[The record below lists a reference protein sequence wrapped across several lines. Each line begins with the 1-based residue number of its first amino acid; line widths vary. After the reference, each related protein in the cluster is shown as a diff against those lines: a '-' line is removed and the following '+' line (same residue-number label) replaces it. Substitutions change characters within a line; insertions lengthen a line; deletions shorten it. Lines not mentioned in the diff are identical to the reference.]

1 MDTLLISLALVP
13 VLGILGQWIAW
24 RTRLP
29 SIIVLLFLGFLA
41 GPILSI
47 LDTDLVFGDILYPLV
62 SLLVS
67 VIVFEG
73 GLNLR
78 IRDLK
83 NIGASLFRLVFI
95 APLITITLMYLATHY
110 ILGVSSE
117 LSIMFSALMVI
128 TGPTV
133 IIPLLRHIK
142 VSPKISSLIRWE
154 GILIAPI
161 GTFLIVLVY
170 QSVFISTE
178 HLLKTTFLILIKTMA
193 ISTFI
198 GLLGAYIIILFFKRN
213 WVPDFLQELVT
224 LVMVF
229 TSFIMSNFVQQDSG
243 ILTVVL
249 MGIMLANQQQISLQH
264 VKVFKENLRILSI
277 STLFIV
283 LSSRLVF
290 DDLIS
295 LLDVKHFLYLL
306 SLIFIVRP
314 FATFVSLIRTQLGFK
329 ERLLMAWIAPR
340 GIVTASIASLFA
352 LRLVN
357 LGVPQAEILVPLTF
371 LVLIFTV
378 VVYGFS
384 LNPFI
389 RMIKLQDN
397 EKVGVLVVGA
407 NKVSV
412 AIARLLNKIENID
425 VTVVDSN
432 RKRVQYSRI
441 DGVKALHTSIFSPR
455 VLEDIQLG
463 AYQYLISL
471 TENDEINAL
480 SCIQYSEIIGSANVF
495 RFPPSAINASQTE
508 GLKMVELGH
517 NITPH
522 DFQFF
527 LTSFENNDSF
537 KSITIIQD
545 MSLDDFTSQY
555 GANLVP
561 VIGVSSSNQIKK
573 AKNTDEFMKD
583 DCWIVFDT
591 KKVSLQQDN
600 SDD

>member
-1 MDTLLISLALVP
+1 MDSILFSLALIP

-24 RTRLP
+24 RTRMP

-47 LDTDLVFGDILYPLV
+47 LDTDLVFGDMLYPLV

-78 IRDLK
+78 IKDLK
-83 NIGASLFRLVFI
+83 NIRGSLFRLVFV
-95 APLITITLMYLATHY
+95 APIITIFLMFLLTHFL
-110 ILGVSSE
+110 LGISYE
-117 LSIMFSALMVI
+117 LSLMFSALMVI

-170 QSVFISTE
+170 QSVFISSD
-178 HLLKTTFLILIKTMA
+178 HVLKITLLILIKTILVSSA
-193 ISTFI
+193 ISLF
-198 GLLGAYIIILFFKRN
+198 GAYTIIIFFKRQ
-213 WVPDFLQELVT
+213 WVPDFLQELIT

-229 TSFIMSNFVQQDSG
+229 LTFIGSNIVQPDSG

-249 MGIMLANQQQISLQH
+249 MGIILANQQQIPLQH

-283 LSSRLVF
+283 LSSRLIF
-290 DDLIS
+290 DDLLS
-295 LLDVKHFLYLL
+295 LLDLKHFIYLL

-314 FATFVSLIRTQLGFK
+314 VTTFISLFKTTLPFK

-357 LGVPQAEILVPLTF
+357 LGVPQAEVLVPLTF

-389 RMIKLQDN
+389 KLIKLEDN
-397 EKVGVLVVGA
+397 QKVGLIIVGA

-412 AIARLLNKIENID
+412 AIARLLQSIDNVD
-425 VTVVDSN
+425 VTLVDSN
-432 RKRVQYSRI
+432 RRRVQYSRV
-441 DGVKALHTSIFSPR
+441 DGLKALHTSIFSPR
-455 VLEDIQLG
+455 ILEDMQLG

-471 TENDEINAL
+471 TENDEVNTL
-480 SCIQYSEIIGSANVF
+480 SCIQYSEIIGTANVF
-495 RFPPSAINASQTE
+495 RFPPTSLNASQTE
-508 GLKMVELGH
+508 GLKMVELG
-517 NITPH
+517 NSITEH
-522 DFQFF
+522 DFNYFQSVFD
-527 LTSFENNDSF
+527 SNDSF
-537 KSITIIQD
+537 RLITIVD
-545 MSLDDFTSQY
+545 ELS
-555 GANLVP
+555 
-561 VIGVSSSNQIKK
+561 K
-573 AKNTDEFMKD
+573 DEFYD
-583 DCWIVFDT
+583 
-591 KKVSLQQDN
+591 
-600 SDD
+600 

>member
-1 MDTLLISLALVP
+1 MDNLLISLALVP

-29 SIIVLLFLGFLA
+29 SIIVLLLLGFLV
-41 GPILSI
+41 GPVFSV
-47 LDTDLVFGDILYPLV
+47 LDTDAVFGDILYPLV

-83 NIGASLFRLVFI
+83 NIGSSLFRLVLI
-95 APLITITLMYLATHY
+95 APIITITLMYLATHH
-110 ILGVSSE
+110 ILGVSTE

-170 QSVFISTE
+170 QSVFISSDHVLKLT
-178 HLLKTTFLILIKTMA
+178 LLLLIKIMAVSTFL
-193 ISTFI
+193 
-198 GLLGAYIIILFFKRN
+198 GLLFSGTIILFFKRN
-213 WVPDFLQELVT
+213 WVPDFLQELFT
-224 LVMVF
+224 LLIVF
-229 TSFIMSNFVQQDSG
+229 VAFIGSNIVQQDSG

-249 MGIMLANQQQISLQH
+249 MGIILANQQQISLQH

-283 LSSRLVF
+283 LSSRLIF
-290 DDLIS
+290 DDL
-295 LLDVKHFLYLL
+295 LELFDMKHLIYLL
-306 SLIFIVRP
+306 SLIFVVRP
-314 FATFVSLIRTQLGFK
+314 FATFSSLIGTQLKFK

-357 LGVPQAEILVPLTF
+357 LGVPQAEQLVPLTF

-389 RMIKLQDN
+389 KMIKLEDSD
-397 EKVGVLVVGA
+397 KIGILVVGA

-412 AIARLLNKIENID
+412 AIARMLNSVENIE
-425 VTVVDSN
+425 VTVVDLN

-441 DGVKALHTSIFSPR
+441 DGVKSIHTSVFSPR
-455 VLEDIQLG
+455 VVEDIHLG
-463 AYQYLISL
+463 AYRYLVAL
-471 TENDEINAL
+471 TENDEVNSLA
-480 SCIQYSEIIGSANVF
+480 CIRYSEVIGTPNVF
-495 RFPPSAINASQTE
+495 VFRQYPSML
-508 GLKMVELGH
+508 LKL
-517 NITPH
+517 
-522 DFQFF
+522 
-527 LTSFENNDSF
+527 
-537 KSITIIQD
+537 
-545 MSLDDFTSQY
+545 
-555 GANLVP
+555 
-561 VIGVSSSNQIKK
+561 
-573 AKNTDEFMKD
+573 
-583 DCWIVFDT
+583 
-591 KKVSLQQDN
+591 KV
-600 SDD
+600 

>member
-1 MDTLLISLALVP
+1 MDPLLVSLALIP

-83 NIGASLFRLVFI
+83 NIGASLFRLVLI
-95 APLITITLMYLATHY
+95 APLITISLMFFFTHF
-110 ILGVSSE
+110 ILGVSYE
-117 LSIMFSALMVI
+117 LSLMFSALMVI

-178 HLLKTTFLILIKTMA
+178 HVLKITVLILIKTMA
-193 ISTFI
+193 VSTFI
-198 GLLGAYIIILFFKRN
+198 GLLGAYIIILCFKRQ
-213 WVPDFLQELVT
+213 WVPDFLQELIT

-229 TSFIMSNFVQQDSG
+229 TTFIGSNFVQQDSG

-249 MGIMLANQQQISLQH
+249 MGIILANQQQISLQH

-283 LSSRLVF
+283 LSSRLIF

-295 LLDVKHFLYLL
+295 LLDLKHFLYLL

-314 FATFVSLIRTQLGFK
+314 VATFLSLVRTKLAFK

-357 LGVPQAEILVPLTF
+357 LGVPQAETLVPLTF

-389 RMIKLQDN
+389 RMIKLEDN
-397 EKVGVLVVGA
+397 EKVGILIVGA
-407 NKVSV
+407 NKISVS
-412 AIARLLNKIENID
+412 IARLMSTIDNLD

-432 RKRVQYSRI
+432 RKRVQYARV
-441 DGVKALHTSIFSPR
+441 DGVKALHTSVFSPR
-455 VLEDIQLG
+455 VLEDMQLG
-463 AYQYLISL
+463 AYQYLLSL
-471 TENDEINAL
+471 TENDEVNSLA
-480 SCIQYSEIIGSANVF
+480 CIQYSEIVGPTHVF
-495 RFPPSAINASQTE
+495 RFPPTSLNAPQAE

-517 NITPH
+517 NITNA
-522 DFQFF
+522 DFHYF
-527 LTSFENNDSF
+527 LSVFENNDSF
-537 KSITIIQD
+537 RLINIIDTIS
-545 MSLDDFTSQY
+545 MAEFNSQY
-555 GANLVP
+555 GENLMP
-561 VIGVSSSNQIKK
+561 VLGISATNEIKQAKQIE
-573 AKNTDEFMKD
+573 EFSQD
-583 DCWIVFDT
+583 DVWVVFDT
-591 KKVSLQQDN
+591 KKVPSEPADEE
-600 SDD
+600 

>member
-1 MDTLLISLALVP
+1 MDPILISLALIP

-24 RTRLP
+24 RSRLP

-41 GPILSI
+41 GPVLSI
-47 LDTDLVFGDILYPLV
+47 LDVDLVFGDMLYPLV

-73 GLNLR
+73 GLSLR

-83 NIGASLFRLVFI
+83 NIGGSLFRLVLI
-95 APLITITLMYLATHY
+95 APIITISLMFVFTRY
-110 ILGVSSE
+110 ILGVSVE

-170 QSVFISTE
+170 QSVFISYDNV
-178 HLLKTTFLILIKTMA
+178 LKITLLILIKTMA
-193 ISTFI
+193 VSTFI
-198 GLLGAYIIILFFKRN
+198 GLLAAFTIIIFFKRQ
-213 WVPDFLQELVT
+213 WVPDFLQELFT

-229 TSFIMSNFVQQDSG
+229 SAFVGSNYVQADSG

-249 MGIMLANQQQISLQH
+249 VGIILANQQQISLQH

-290 DDLIS
+290 SDLAS
-295 LLDVKHFLYLL
+295 LFDFKHFLYLL

-314 FATFVSLIRTQLGFK
+314 VATFVSLIKTSLPFK
-329 ERLLMAWIAPR
+329 ERVLMAWIAPR

-378 VVYGFS
+378 CVYGFS

-389 RMIKLQDN
+389 KMIKLEDN
-397 EKVGVLVVGA
+397 DKVGLLIVGA
-407 NKVSV
+407 NKISV
-412 AIARLLNKIENID
+412 AIARLIDTIENID

-432 RKRVQYSRI
+432 RKRVQYSRV
-441 DGVKALHTSIFSPR
+441 DGVKAMHTSVFSAR
-455 VLEDIQLG
+455 VLEDMQLG

-471 TENDEINAL
+471 TENDEVNTL
-480 SCIQYSEIIGSANVF
+480 SCIQYSEIIGPQNVF
-495 RFPPSAINASQTE
+495 RFPPTSLNATQTE
-508 GLKMVELGH
+508 GLKMVELG
-517 NITPH
+517 NN
-522 DFQFF
+522 
-527 LTSFENNDSF
+527 LTANDYHYFNSIFETNDSF
-537 KSITIIQD
+537 KLINIVDD
-545 MSLDDFTSQY
+545 MSLVQFHDQY
-555 GANLVP
+555 GSDLMP
-561 VIGVSSSNQIKK
+561 IMGISSSNKLIAGRNLEQL
-573 AKNTDEFMKD
+573 NKD
-583 DCWIVFDT
+583 DRWIVIET
-591 KKVSLQQDN
+591 KT
-600 SDD
+600 